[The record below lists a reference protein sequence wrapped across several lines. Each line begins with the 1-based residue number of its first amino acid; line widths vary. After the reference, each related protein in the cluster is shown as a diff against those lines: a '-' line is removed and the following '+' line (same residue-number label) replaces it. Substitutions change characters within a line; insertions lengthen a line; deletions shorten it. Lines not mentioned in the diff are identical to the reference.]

1 MNPFSLIKTFKCY
14 FHSFLMNTIPCSKI
28 VLSQHEQIN
37 EYGMFT
43 YSQTR
48 SAKVSIYCTPQDSIS
63 IGSCRFQIQLRIL
76 VWIISREVTREA
88 VDVCNLRNFHSKDF
102 QPYQIQRSSC
112 KIFTAHYTHRSSE
125 LNLTLVIREQLTNS
139 FFKVIIKSSRGYA

>member
-37 EYGMFT
+37 EFGMFT

-88 VDVCNLRNFHSKDF
+88 VDVCNLRNFHSK
-102 QPYQIQRSSC
+102 
-112 KIFTAHYTHRSSE
+112 IF
-125 LNLTLVIREQLTNS
+125 NLTKYREVLVKYSLPITHTGVLS
-139 FFKVIIKSSRGYA
+139 WIWH

>member
-1 MNPFSLIKTFKCY
+1 MNPFPLIKTFKCY

-48 SAKVSIYCTPQDSIS
+48 SAKVSKGQHTVPPKIPYPLVVVDF
-63 IGSCRFQIQLRIL
+63 RF
-76 VWIISREVTREA
+76 
-88 VDVCNLRNFHSKDF
+88 
-102 QPYQIQRSSC
+102 
-112 KIFTAHYTHRSSE
+112 IFAFLHE
-125 LNLTLVIREQLTNS
+125 
-139 FFKVIIKSSRGYA
+139 